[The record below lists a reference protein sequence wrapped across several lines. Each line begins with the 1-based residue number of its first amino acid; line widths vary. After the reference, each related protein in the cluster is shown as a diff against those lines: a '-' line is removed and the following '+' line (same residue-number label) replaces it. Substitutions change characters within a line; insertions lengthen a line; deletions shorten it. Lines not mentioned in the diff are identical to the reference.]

1 MENKRQN
8 EVKKACLSIVT
19 GIVPY
24 IDRMVNEVRKL
35 CTLPA
40 ANTEAIQQGK
50 LGYIDELVTK
60 INEYKDILALWIKMR
75 QGTLSLNIENFELQ
89 ELFAMIAKGRR
100 SFELKKQT
108 LTVGETTACVKAD
121 KALTLFMMNTLGEN
135 VRKYT
140 QEGGE
145 VNLSAEE
152 TPDYVEI
159 AVEDNGPGLSEKDR
173 MRILGEKVYD
183 SGAIGMD
190 TATDAAELQRQKGH
204 GFGLMNCK
212 GIIEKYR
219 KTNSLFA
226 VCRFD
231 IQSTPGKGS
240 RFSFR
245 LPKGA
250 RRMVGLLWI
259 GLCLLLG
266 MACSSKPESA
276 THTAS
281 NEKVAPYD
289 SLLAIANDY
298 ANWVYECNVN
308 GDHATAL
315 VLADSV
321 LYYMN
326 AHYLRYSGKSG
337 PLLRLESEGEG
348 AELTWLAQ
356 SFDTDY
362 FILLDVRNEAA
373 VASLAVKDFRKYRYN
388 NAAYAA
394 LYKRLSK
401 DNSLEEYC
409 LQMQRSASNK
419 RIALSLFVLLVCGCL
434 VAYYA
439 LYLRHRLHYRYNM

>member
-1 MENKRQN
+1 
-8 EVKKACLSIVT
+8 
-19 GIVPY
+19 
-24 IDRMVNEVRKL
+24 
-35 CTLPA
+35 
-40 ANTEAIQQGK
+40 
-50 LGYIDELVTK
+50 
-60 INEYKDILALWIKMR
+60 
-75 QGTLSLNIENFELQ
+75 
-89 ELFAMIAKGRR
+89 
-100 SFELKKQT
+100 
-108 LTVGETTACVKAD
+108 
-121 KALTLFMMNTLGEN
+121 
-135 VRKYT
+135 
-140 QEGGE
+140 
-145 VNLSAEE
+145 
-152 TPDYVEI
+152 
-159 AVEDNGPGLSEKDR
+159 
-173 MRILGEKVYD
+173 
-183 SGAIGMD
+183 
-190 TATDAAELQRQKGH
+190 
-204 GFGLMNCK
+204 
-212 GIIEKYR
+212 
-219 KTNSLFA
+219 
-226 VCRFD
+226 
-231 IQSTPGKGS
+231 
-240 RFSFR
+240 
-245 LPKGA
+245 
-250 RRMVGLLWI
+250 
-259 GLCLLLG
+259 
-266 MACSSKPESA
+266 MACSSKPESVS
-276 THTAS
+276 HTVS

-439 LYLRHRLHYRYNM
+439 LYLRHRLHYRYNMEQVFVVNRTIFSAASCTEGLGDEVLDRIVRSMFNELNEMLLLENLALAVYDEETTHLKTACFTTEENGEELHERLQRCYDSGQMQWSGVMKWSFLPLWVETGETSIVWGYWP